1 MFAGQASHN
10 TITLKRAGK
19 NKKIYKIMQRNAK
32 KLERN

>member
-19 NKKIYKIMQRNAK
+19 NKKIYKIMLEMQRN
-32 KLERN
+32 